1 MTISPFDAKGHI
13 VALAR
18 TDPRHLPGT
27 GLKGGPGPAP
37 GPSPASRA
45 AAFAKQQEQETPTA
59 SFGELFIKAFDRVN
73 ESLKRSQSLSE
84 AMITDPDSVDV
95 HDLSIAMAE
104 ANLAISLT
112 KNIVDR
118 AVRAYREITAVR

>member
-1 MTISPFDAKGHI
+1 MYIPPSAANGH
-13 VALAR
+13 VVDLLR

-37 GPSPASRA
+37 GPSPASQA
-45 AAFAKQQEQETPTA
+45 VTFPKEEPVK
-59 SFGELFIKAFDRVN
+59 SFGELFTKAFEQVN
-73 ESLKRSQSLSE
+73 QSLLRSQALSE
-84 AMITDPDSVDV
+84 QMITNPDSVDV

-104 ANLAISLT
+104 ANLAISMT

-118 AVRAYREITAVR
+118 AIRAYREITTER

>member
-1 MTISPFDAKGHI
+1 MDIPVIAAKGH
-13 VALAR
+13 VVTLAR
-18 TDPRHLPGT
+18 TDARHLPGT

-45 AAFAKQQEQETPTA
+45 VTFPAETPTA
-59 SFGELFIKAFDRVN
+59 SFGQLFVKAFERVN
-73 ESLKRSQSLSE
+73 ESLLRSQALSQ
-84 AMITDPDSVDV
+84 AIITDPDSVDV

-104 ANLAISLT
+104 ANLAISMT

>member
-1 MTISPFDAKGHI
+1 MFIPPSEAAGHV
-13 VALAR
+13 VALSR

-37 GPSPASRA
+37 GPSPASQA
-45 AAFAKQQEQETPTA
+45 VTFPKEEPTK
-59 SFGELFIKAFDRVN
+59 SFGDLFVKAFERVN
-73 ESLKRSQSLSE
+73 ESLLRSQALSQ

-104 ANLAISLT
+104 ANLAISMT

-118 AVRAYREITAVR
+118 AIRAYREITTQH

>member
-1 MTISPFDAKGHI
+1 MDIPVISARGH
-13 VALAR
+13 VVTLAR

-27 GLKGGPGPAP
+27 GLKAGPGPAP

-45 AAFAKQQEQETPTA
+45 VAFPQGQETPTA
-59 SFGELFIKAFDRVN
+59 SFGQLFVNAFERVN
-73 ESLKRSQSLSE
+73 ESLLRSQALSQQI
-84 AMITDPDSVDV
+84 ITDPDSVDV

-104 ANLAISLT
+104 ANLAISMT

-118 AVRAYREITAVR
+118 AVRAYREVTAVR

>member
-1 MTISPFDAKGHI
+1 MDIPRIDAKGH
-13 VALAR
+13 VVSLAR

-37 GPSPASRA
+37 GPSPASRSVT
-45 AAFAKQQEQETPTA
+45 FAQQEPA
-59 SFGELFIKAFDRVN
+59 KSFGDMFTRAFERVN
-73 ESLKRSQSLSE
+73 DSMMRSQQLSE
-84 AMITDPDSVDV
+84 AMLTDPDSVDV

-104 ANLAISLT
+104 ANLAISMT

-118 AVRAYREITAVR
+118 AVRAYREATTQH